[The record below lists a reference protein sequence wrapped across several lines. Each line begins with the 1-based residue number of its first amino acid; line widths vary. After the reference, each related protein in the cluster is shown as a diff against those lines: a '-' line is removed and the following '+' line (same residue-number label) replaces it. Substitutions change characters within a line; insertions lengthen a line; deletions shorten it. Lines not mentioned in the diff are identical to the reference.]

1 MICRLLVF
9 YYLGF
14 LFLMSLPHLH
24 IHFYFDYRNIYG
36 NYKLIWSILPCLIM
50 ETKQLRRTYL
60 YLKGNNVKW
69 FEQKKY
75 FSTESTKV
83 FQDFFQLLKRIDPL
97 ILEIWRIITCSSL
110 ESFWFERIANTKSS
124 EKTYNA
130 FPIYGNKDWK
140 KRNHSK

>member
-1 MICRLLVF
+1 MICRVLVF

-24 IHFYFDYRNIYG
+24 IHFYFDYRNTYG

-83 FQDFFQLLKRIDPL
+83 FQEFLLIAETDWSFDFRDLENNHLQFTRIVL
-97 ILEIWRIITCSSL
+97 VWENCQHKKFRKNLQR
-110 ESFWFERIANTKSS
+110 
-124 EKTYNA
+124 
-130 FPIYGNKDWK
+130 FPYLWK
-140 KRNHSK
+140 